1 MTNNSINFYLQ
12 NLNLVK
18 KDITDSFNTINQ
30 FSLPNNFSLEQN
42 DHDSILSILKKIAF
56 LKLFKNTYITEKTL
70 IDIVDQLINDL
81 IFIIKSII
89 ISETRLL
96 QLSYRSYIE
105 NYMRLIEYDTNESH
119 FTMDLFEK
127 IRKNN
132 YNNILSTA
140 DYSFLRSEYREAC
153 VSIHFHTDNDVTN
166 YVSDILKKEPISLRE
181 KKHFYKNLLCM
192 NKILEKLLIKK
203 HPDWILNT
211 FSLNKVTME
220 YILGKE
226 TTTLLMSL

>member
-30 FSLPNNFSLEQN
+30 FSIPNNFSLKQN
-42 DHDSILSILKKIAF
+42 DHDSILCILKKIAF

-105 NYMRLIEYDTNESH
+105 NYMRLIEYNTDEFH
-119 FTMDLFEK
+119 FTMDLFK
-127 IRKNN
+127 RIRKNN
-132 YNNILSTA
+132 GNNVLSTD

-153 VSIHFHTDNDVTN
+153 VSIHFHADNNVTN
-166 YVSDILKKEPISLRE
+166 YVSDILKREPLSLKE
-181 KKHFYKNLLCM
+181 KKHFYQNLLRM
-192 NKILEKLLIKK
+192 NKILENLLIEK
-203 HPDWILNT
+203 HPDWFLNT
-211 FSLNKVTME
+211 FSLNKITME
-220 YILGKE
+220 YILGRK
-226 TTTLLMSL
+226 TTALLMSL